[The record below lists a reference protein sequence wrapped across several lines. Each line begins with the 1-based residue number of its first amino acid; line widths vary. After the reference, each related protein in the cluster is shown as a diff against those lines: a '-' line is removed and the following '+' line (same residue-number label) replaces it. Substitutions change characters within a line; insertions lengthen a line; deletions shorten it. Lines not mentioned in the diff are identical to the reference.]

1 MASVPNHETKLPE
14 YEAIRPK
21 QVISLGTRMAEGRM
35 GTAVEPA
42 YLGLFDSAE
51 EEATAVGSIDLYDK
65 ELGPEED
72 VPVTKTK
79 VEHEA
84 DDSSEGKDRSD
95 GHDEEE
101 DIDLGGGRHDHD
113 GREHGDAD
121 GIRPIARNPKGGTSQ
136 KLQLRQTPHDK
147 GNSELG
153 RFLQPS
159 ISLEGVVL
167 ENYGPFVRQCVYLTL
182 STAPTPKD
190 VQCMPTIELN
200 ATYDPCSLKSS
211 AAIPQNDTSTFSI
224 GSPFFLT
231 IFRPTIPSSFA
242 SIILDRWRGG
252 DYEKTY
258 KGFDRVAQD
267 H

>member
-1 MASVPNHETKLPE
+1 MIGVPWASLAIDITHIAQLTASVPNHETKLPE

-42 YLGLFDSAE
+42 YLGLLDSAK

-113 GREHGDAD
+113 GREHGDVD

-136 KLQLRQTPHDK
+136 KLQLRQTPHHK

-159 ISLEGVVL
+159 ISVCYHS
-167 ENYGPFVRQCVYLTL
+167 NPVR
-182 STAPTPKD
+182 
-190 VQCMPTIELN
+190 
-200 ATYDPCSLKSS
+200 
-211 AAIPQNDTSTFSI
+211 
-224 GSPFFLT
+224 
-231 IFRPTIPSSFA
+231 
-242 SIILDRWRGG
+242 
-252 DYEKTY
+252 
-258 KGFDRVAQD
+258 
-267 H
+267 